1 MKNNPKKNIDSALLK
16 IFQYCLKLC
25 PFAMRGQNVT
35 KLFPR
40 GGDLTDPAEMLITY
54 LAENN
59 EK

>member
-1 MKNNPKKNIDSALLK
+1 
-16 IFQYCLKLC
+16 
-25 PFAMRGQNVT
+25 MRGQNVT